1 VIRGVFFDAGGILY
15 DRASSSGEFLR
26 RTLAERGHA
35 ATLSASDETRR
46 RELHTAASLGRISV
60 QDYWSGSLALL
71 GVPAAERA
79 TFIAL
84 LERFADEIVPAAG
97 ARDTLAE
104 LRRRGKRLG
113 VVTDTTFPLARKMRW
128 LERVGVADLLD
139 VVSCSSDLGLKK
151 PDPAIYRDALRRAG
165 VAPEEA
171 AFVGHSPG
179 ELDGARAVGMATI
192 ALHGEPGA
200 RADLSVSTL
209 RALLDLD
216 LLAP

>member
-26 RTLAERGHA
+26 RTLAELGHA
-35 ATLSASDETRR
+35 TTLSASDEERR
-46 RELHTAASLGRISV
+46 RELHTDASLGRISV

-79 TFIAL
+79 TLVAL
-84 LERFADEIVPAAG
+84 LERFADDIVPAAG
-97 ARDTLAE
+97 ARDTLVE
-104 LRRRGKRLG
+104 LRRRGKKLG

-171 AFVGHSPG
+171 AFVGHSPE
-179 ELDGARAVGMATI
+179 ELAGARSVGMATI
-192 ALHGEPGA
+192 AVHGEAGA
-200 RADLSVSTL
+200 VADRAVASLS
-209 RALLDLD
+209 ALLDLD